1 MDTLEVSEK
10 LVNEGFTNT
19 QAKSLTRLLAEQ
31 ELRLATKEDIQELKE
46 DIQELKVDT
55 QKNIQ
60 ELRVDTKEEIKSLRN
75 EVRWLFGMAAIL
87 AGLIIAGLKL
97 I

>member
-1 MDTLEVSEK
+1 MMDAMDTLEVSEK

-46 DIQELKVDT
+46 DIQELR
-55 QKNIQ
+55 
-60 ELRVDTKEEIKSLRN
+60 EDTKEDI
-75 EVRWLFGMAAIL
+75 
-87 AGLIIAGLKL
+87 
-97 I
+97 

>member
-1 MDTLEVSEK
+1 MMDAMDTLEVSEK

-31 ELRLATKEDIQELKE
+31 ELRLATKEDIQELK
-46 DIQELKVDT
+46 
-55 QKNIQ
+55 
-60 ELRVDTKEEIKSLRN
+60 VDTKEDIKSLRN

-87 AGLIIAGLKL
+87 AGLILAGLKL

>member
-1 MDTLEVSEK
+1 MMDDMDTLEVSEK

-19 QAKSLTRLLAEQ
+19 QAKILTRLLAEQ
-31 ELRLATKEDIQELKE
+31 ELRLATKEDIQELREDTKE

-55 QKNIQ
+55 
-60 ELRVDTKEEIKSLRN
+60 KEDIKSLRN

-87 AGLIIAGLKL
+87 AGLKL

>member
-31 ELRLATKEDIQELKE
+31 ELRLTTKEDIQELKE
-46 DIQELKVDT
+46 DIQELREDT
-55 QKNIQ
+55 KEDIQ
-60 ELRVDTKEEIKSLRN
+60 ELRVDTKEDIQELKENIQ
-75 EVRWLFGMAAIL
+75 ELF
-87 AGLIIAGLKL
+87 K
-97 I
+97 